1 MKKQIMYDLFNF
13 RTECHE
19 LISTFAPRSLWTL
32 AANHERSLVVGVLKR
47 SRFALVPSH
56 IASRLSG
63 LPYTEPSVILIYRN
77 KEEIGVAIADSNGVV
92 FRRLDTLTY
101 DQYMH
106 TMRTLDCGIIPASVD
121 PSQGESVKRE
131 YILKWFEKQADEN
144 AFFVA

>member
-19 LISTFAPRSLWTL
+19 LISNFAPRSLWTL

-56 IASRLSG
+56 IASRLTG
-63 LPYTEPSVILIYRN
+63 LPFVEPAVILIYRN
-77 KEEIGVAIADSNGVV
+77 KEEINVAVADSNGVV

-101 DQYMH
+101 DQYMQQ
-106 TMRTLDCGIIPASVD
+106 MRVLDCGIIPASVD
-121 PSQGESVKRE
+121 PSQSESVKRE
-131 YILKWFEKQADEN
+131 YILKWLEKQADED